1 MHLLIVYYE
10 IEVLLCLDQSVWFLC
25 NVIDDWKVWLMDEKW
40 TLNDKVVELH
50 EFRVTKFYLVYMTCI
65 SSCLVSLLV
74 RNVITHS
81 QFAVCVWILWWSWT
95 LCSGEQMT
103 RWIALR
109 NHVLKDVGTQR
120 SDRMWHWGIGFYRR
134 PCLSQSEFII
144 YLEKFYDDVR
154 KVNVSLLPS
163 WKACI

>member
-1 MHLLIVYYE
+1 MRLLIVYYE
-10 IEVLLCLDQSVWFLC
+10 IEALLCLDQSVWFLC

-40 TLNDKVVELH
+40 TLNDKVVELR
-50 EFRVTKFYLVYMTCI
+50 ELRVTKFYLVYMICI

-81 QFAVCVWILWWSWT
+81 PRVICVWILWWSWT

-134 PCLSQSEFII
+134 SCLSRSEFII

>member
-1 MHLLIVYYE
+1 MRLLIVYYE

-40 TLNDKVVELH
+40 TLNDKVVELR
-50 EFRVTKFYLVYMTCI
+50 ELRVSKFYLVYMICI

-81 QFAVCVWILWWSWT
+81 RFVVCVWILWWSWT

-103 RWIALR
+103 RWTALR
-109 NHVLKDVGTQR
+109 NIVLKDVETQR
-120 SDRMWHWGIGFYRR
+120 SDRMWHWGIGFYIN
-134 PCLSQSEFII
+134 CMKSQTALFEPMTLLFI
-144 YLEKFYDDVR
+144 R
-154 KVNVSLLPS
+154 TSLNMM
-163 WKACI
+163 

>member
-1 MHLLIVYYE
+1 MILMCYYVLIRACDSCVM
-10 IEVLLCLDQSVWFLC
+10 
-25 NVIDDWKVWLMDEKW
+25 WLMIEKW
-40 TLNDKVVELH
+40 TLNDKVVELR
-50 EFRVTKFYLVYMTCI
+50 ELRVTKFYLVYMICI

-81 QFAVCVWILWWSWT
+81 PCVVCVWILWWSWT

>member
-1 MHLLIVYYE
+1 MCLLIVYYE

-40 TLNDKVVELH
+40 TLNDKVVVLH
-50 EFRVTKFYLVYMTCI
+50 VSKFYLVYMICI

-81 QFAVCVWILWWSWT
+81 LCVVCVWILWWSWT
-95 LCSGEQMT
+95 LCSGEQMN
-103 RWIALR
+103 RWMTMKNLM
-109 NHVLKDVGTQR
+109 LEDTGTQR
-120 SDRMWHWGIGFYRR
+120 SDRMWHWGVGFYRR
-134 PCLSQSEFII
+134 PCLSRSEFII

-154 KVNVSLLPS
+154 KVNVSLLPY

>member
-1 MHLLIVYYE
+1 MKLMCYY
-10 IEVLLCLDQSVWFLC
+10 VWIRAC
-25 NVIDDWKVWLMDEKW
+25 DSCVMWLMIEKW
-40 TLNDKVVELH
+40 IWNDKVVKLRELCLS
-50 EFRVTKFYLVYMTCI
+50 KWYLIYMICI

-95 LCSGEQMT
+95 LCSGEQMI
-103 RWIALR
+103 RWMALR
-109 NHVLKDVGTQR
+109 ILVLKDVKTQR

-134 PCLSQSEFII
+134 PCLSRSEFII
-144 YLEKFYDDVR
+144 YLEKFYDDVW

>member
-1 MHLLIVYYE
+1 MK
-10 IEVLLCLDQSVWFLC
+10 S
-25 NVIDDWKVWLMDEKW
+25 VIDGWKVNFEWQSGGITW
-40 TLNDKVVELH
+40 ITC
-50 EFRVTKFYLVYMTCI
+50 KFYLIYMICI
-65 SSCLVSLLV
+65 FSCFVSLLV

-81 QFAVCVWILWWSWT
+81 PCVVCVWILWWSWT

-134 PCLSQSEFII
+134 PYLSWSEFII

>member
-1 MHLLIVYYE
+1 MKLMCYYVL
-10 IEVLLCLDQSVWFLC
+10 IEVCDSC
-25 NVIDDWKVWLMDEKW
+25 IMWLMIEKW
-40 TLNDKVVELH
+40 ILNDKVVELR
-50 EFRVTKFYLVYMTCI
+50 ELCLRKFYFIYMICI
-65 SSCLVSLLV
+65 SSCLASLLV

-81 QFAVCVWILWWSWT
+81 PCVVYVWILWWSWT

-109 NHVLKDVGTQR
+109 NHVLKDVGTQH
-120 SDRMWHWGIGFYRR
+120 SDRIWNWGIGFYRR
-134 PCLSQSEFII
+134 PCLSRSEFII